1 MNPIR
6 RPAKFDQPARY
17 WGVSSTITIDAAC
30 FDTPVVNVAWDGF
43 STVPYE
49 KSCKRYYNFNH
60 YKKIVE
66 TGGVTVAQNLEETLQ
81 QIQRYLDDPT
91 LEAAGRA
98 RIRDEQCYKLDG
110 RSGER
115 IGNYLVELLKAEKL

>member
-1 MNPIR
+1 
-6 RPAKFDQPARY
+6 
-17 WGVSSTITIDAAC
+17 
-30 FDTPVVNVAWDGF
+30 VVNVAWDGF

-49 KSCKRYYNFNH
+49 KSCRRYYNFNH

-66 TGGVTVAQNLEETLQ
+66 TGGVTIAQDLEETIK

-91 LEAAGRA
+91 HEAAGRA
-98 RIRDEQCYKLDG
+98 KIREEQCYKLDG

-115 IGNYLVELLKAEKL
+115 IGNYLIELLKAEKL